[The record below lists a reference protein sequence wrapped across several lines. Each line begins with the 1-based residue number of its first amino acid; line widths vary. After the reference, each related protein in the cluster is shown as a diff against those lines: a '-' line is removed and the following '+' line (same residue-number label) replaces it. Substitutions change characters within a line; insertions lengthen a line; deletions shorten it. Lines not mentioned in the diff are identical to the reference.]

1 MLIVVV
7 ILLVLILL
15 VMLAG
20 PEDAIIMVWSFIAWT
35 FKASVVVLGVVLL
48 LVGIFFHY

>member
-1 MLIVVV
+1 MLILVV

-20 PEDAIIMVWSFIAWT
+20 PEDAVLIVFSLAKWT
-35 FKASVVVLGVVLL
+35 VKATAVVVSLVVVLVAL
-48 LVGIFFHY
+48 FH